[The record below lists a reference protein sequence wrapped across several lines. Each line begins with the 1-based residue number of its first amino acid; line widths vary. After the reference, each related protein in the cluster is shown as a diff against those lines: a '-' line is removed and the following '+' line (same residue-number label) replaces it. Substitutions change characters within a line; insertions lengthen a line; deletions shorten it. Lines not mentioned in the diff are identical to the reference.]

1 MISLFSIA
9 IGCLILI
16 PTIPLVLYCIGLV
29 LPSSHIVSRSTIY
42 HNTTADLLW
51 AILTSVKDYPAWRSN
66 IAFVTVDADD
76 AENGDLDDLN
86 KYQDRMSFVEYSK
99 KKNRKTNVTHVELA
113 PNKKLLRVLQETP
126 ELNAQG
132 ELYKTKPTFSGSW
145 TFEIKAVEE
154 GGVELKITEQGEIN
168 KPMVRVS
175 HRLFFGYYRRIDRF
189 MKDLGK
195 EVEFA
200 AQATPMDEALAEE
213 EEEEEE
219 EGLAAVKEEEEE
231 ESDHEAGPDE
241 SLIDTS
247 SGNEAK
253 DWDMMSEMYDRPHA
267 VN

>member
-9 IGCLILI
+9 ILCLILI
-16 PTIPLVLYCIGLV
+16 PTVPLVLYCIGLV
-29 LPSSHIVSRSTIY
+29 LPSSHIVSRSTVY
-42 HNTTADLLW
+42 NTTPEFLW
-51 AILTSVKDYPAWRSN
+51 AILTSVKDYPAWRSG
-66 IAFVTVDADD
+66 IACVTVDQDD

-99 KKNRKTNVTHVELA
+99 KSNRKTNVTHVELA
-113 PNKKLLRVLQETP
+113 PNQKLLRVLQETP
-126 ELNAQG
+126 ELNANG

-145 TFEIKAVEE
+145 TFEINNIE
-154 GGVELKITEQGEIN
+154 GGAQLKITEQGEIN

-189 MKDLGK
+189 MKDLAK
-195 EVEFA
+195 EVEFSA
-200 AQATPMDEALAEE
+200 DATPMDE
-213 EEEEEE
+213 EE
-219 EGLAAVKEEEEE
+219 EGLETLQEEEEEE

-253 DWDMMSEMYDRPHA
+253 DWDMMSEMYERPHA